1 MNKQVWIS
9 IILLA
14 FTIGLYGQSS
24 KVLIKA
30 GDDLMLDKKWHDAI
44 ERYEKAA
51 EDEDEQD
58 NLALAANLALANINV
73 RDYKAAE
80 KWALKATKLDVE
92 RTKLFPLSKFYLA
105 QAQHSQGKYKSAK
118 ESYKAFSK
126 EFRGGLEAQY
136 WKSIAKSAVA
146 SCDYALKNLNDTTMN
161 VEVYHLR
168 KGINSHYTEFA
179 PVVVGSSTLLYSSV
193 KSYKEL
199 KEDPKVKG
207 EKVYAKIYKTKM
219 VGENQWSDGVELN
232 GPYNVE
238 GMHTGDGAYS
248 PDRRRFYFTRCKESF
263 EKKTMTCAIYVSER
277 SEEGWSKAVKLGSEV
292 NSPGTSNNSP
302 TVSTSKKGD
311 EVLYFVSDRPFRSK
325 DVGKDIWY
333 TVIDNTGKFKAA
345 KNCGTKI
352 NTTGDDISPWF
363 NAKENRMYFASNGQK
378 SGYGGFDVFYTTGK
392 EGRWK
397 PSKNLGKPIN
407 TSYDEMYYSLKND
420 GKGGFFVSNRPGILG
435 LWSETCCDD
444 IFSFDI
450 IQPVYA
456 AVTGQIREKIDSFGT
471 PFELVSTDA
480 IVALSLIDAET
491 GDENI
496 IAYDTLSVK
505 KDSFYFDLN
514 LNQDYKITASK
525 EGFLSG
531 SGAFST
537 HKFEVSDTLNSTAT
551 ISKSLE
557 PQTFVLENVYYEFA
571 KDFLKPTSFKS
582 LDSLVSF
589 LNENNTL
596 KVELGAHT
604 DSKGSDEYNQELS
617 ERRAKSVVR
626 YLTEKGVDPIRMIA
640 VGYGEKQ
647 PIAANEN
654 PDGSDNE
661 EGRALN
667 RRTEMKILGTVK
679 GVNIGYKQRFRAI
692 DDEKKAQGGV
702 DVSPEE
708 AKKARLEE
716 AAKKAKEAK
725 EAEDMNLENAKK
737 ELEDKGKKK
746 KKKKKKKE

>member
-44 ERYEKAA
+44 ERYEQAA
-51 EDEDEQD
+51 EDEDELENIQ
-58 NLALAANLALANINV
+58 LAANLANAYINV

-92 RTKLFPLSKFYLA
+92 RTKQFPLSKFYLA
-105 QAQHSQGKYKSAK
+105 QAMHAQGKYKSAK
-118 ESYKAFSK
+118 DMYKEFGK

-136 WKSIAKSAVA
+136 WKSIAKSAAA

-179 PVVVGSSTLLYSSV
+179 PVVVGEKTLLYSSV

-199 KEDPKVKG
+199 KLDPKVKDD
-207 EKVYAKIYKTKM
+207 KVYAKIYKTTM
-219 VGENQWSDGVELN
+219 VSENQWTDGKELT
-232 GPYNVE
+232 GPYNEE
-238 GMHTGDGAYS
+238 GVHTGDGAYS
-248 PDRRRFYFTRCKESF
+248 PDRRRFYFSRCKESI
-263 EKKTMTCAIYVSER
+263 EKKTMTCEIFVSER
-277 SEEGWSKAVKLGSEV
+277 TEEGWSKAFKLGSEV
-292 NSPGTSNNSP
+292 NTPGTSNNSP
-302 TVSTSKKGD
+302 TVSTNKKGD
-311 EVLYFVSDRPFRSK
+311 EVLYFVSDRQFRNK
-325 DVGKDIWY
+325 DVGKDVWF

-352 NTTGDDISPWF
+352 NTTGDDIAPWF

-378 SGYGGFDVFYTTGK
+378 NGFGGFDIYYTTGK
-392 EGRWK
+392 EASWK
-397 PSKNLGKPIN
+397 PATNLGRPIN
-407 TSYDEMYYSLKND
+407 TSYDELYYSITGN
-420 GKGGFFVSNRPGILG
+420 GKSGFFVSNRPGVLA

-456 AVTGQIREKIDSFGT
+456 AVTGRIQEKIDSFGT
-471 PFELVSTDA
+471 PFDLISTDA
-480 IVALSLIDAET
+480 IVALSLIDPET

-496 IAYDTLSVK
+496 IDYDTLSVK
-505 KDSFYFDLN
+505 KDSFFFDLN
-514 LNQDYKITASK
+514 LNQDYKITAFK

-537 HKFEVSDTLNSTAT
+537 HKFEVSDTLTATAT

-571 KDFLKPTSFKS
+571 KDFLKPTSFQS
-582 LDSLVSF
+582 LDSLVGF
-589 LNENNTL
+589 LNENSTL

-617 ERRAKSVVR
+617 ERRAQSVVR
-626 YLTEKGVDPIRMIA
+626 YLTEKGIDPVRMIA

-647 PIAANEN
+647 PIAPNEN

-661 EGRALN
+661 EGRAKN

-679 GVNIGYKQRFRAI
+679 GFNIGYKERFRAI
-692 DDEKKAQGGV
+692 DDETKKSQGV

-716 AAKKAKEAK
+716 EARKAKEL
-725 EAEDMNLENAKK
+725 EEEMNLENAKD
-737 ELEDKGKKK
+737 EIEDTGKKK